1 MGLDTHMIAGGR
13 ACLTFTPNRSAP
25 AYADN
30 PALCRD
36 PATTEMASRVAAAIQ
51 QRLAV
56 VLQVAEQALETSPNR
71 AALKVY

>member
-1 MGLDTHMIAGGR
+1 
-13 ACLTFTPNRSAP
+13 
-25 AYADN
+25 
-30 PALCRD
+30 
-36 PATTEMASRVAAAIQ
+36 MASRVAAAIQ